1 MTVSL
6 KQVYKIMSQH
16 MTPMV
21 ITKPT
26 IDTRYTKTKMKGNQA
41 QYQRK
46 TKPQQKKQEVNR
58 ELQKKWKTGNKMAL
72 SMQLLLFGY

>member
-16 MTPMV
+16 MIPMV
-21 ITKPT
+21 IINQNLQQIQDTQKP
-26 IDTRYTKTKMKGNQA
+26 KMKGNQA

-46 TKPQQKKQEVNR
+46 TKPQQEKQEVNR
-58 ELQKKWKTGNKMAL
+58 ELQKKKKKKKENRE
-72 SMQLLLFGY
+72 